1 MMKINCNFTMEL
13 KTSDD
18 FKKVIQYM
26 KDIDVYDDYV
36 TRDGL
41 LTRSAIRKFIKS
53 EAEDWIN
60 FRIFN

>member
-1 MMKINCNFTMEL
+1 MEL